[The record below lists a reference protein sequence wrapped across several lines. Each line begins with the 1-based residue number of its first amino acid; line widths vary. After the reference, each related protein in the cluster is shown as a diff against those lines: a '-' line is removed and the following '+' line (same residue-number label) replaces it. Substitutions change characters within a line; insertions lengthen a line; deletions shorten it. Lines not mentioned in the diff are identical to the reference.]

1 MDWCYKFY
9 RKEIFLLSHWLKF
22 ENETFFTC
30 FQEIFKITFKIIFYH
45 ITRISMFC
53 LVASLGYLNRSGALE
68 FSLSLLFPIILFLC
82 LLSLPAC
89 PKCFCL
95 RLHLCDR
102 ILSYMRC
109 LLKNFF
115 LTPNHYLE
123 RFQSC
128 YKLVIYI
135 PPQCFFPLVV
145 AAVRL
150 RCECIWCL

>member
-1 MDWCYKFY
+1 
-9 RKEIFLLSHWLKF
+9 
-22 ENETFFTC
+22 
-30 FQEIFKITFKIIFYH
+30 
-45 ITRISMFC
+45 MFS

-102 ILSYMRC
+102 ILSYMRG

-123 RFQSC
+123 RFQSNLHSTTVLFPSSC
-128 YKLVIYI
+128 CCCQAKVWMYLMSLEYLSHQDFICLSVYTTPLSKEELKNLQQLTNFTQYKI
-135 PPQCFFPLVV
+135 FKK
-145 AAVRL
+145 
-150 RCECIWCL
+150 WSTK